1 MRPVSAHRGTPTP
14 AYLSRGA
21 RCCVLAAVVVTLMAG
36 GQSVSA
42 QGAQTLRVFP
52 LVRGEQVE
60 VSFELRD
67 GFTPEVKA
75 AIHSG
80 LKTTFT
86 YNVDLRV
93 DAAGWIDR
101 TIGSSVITISVQY
114 DNLAGIHKIEHR
126 VDGRIEK
133 TTETKDENVVRQWLT
148 SLQGL
153 QLFPTSLL
161 ERNREYYVR
170 VYATARP
177 SHGALLWPFGSGTS
191 AQAKFT
197 FIR

>member
-1 MRPVSAHRGTPTP
+1 MRPVFAQRGTPAP
-14 AYLSRGA
+14 AQRSRGA
-21 RCCVLAAVVVTLMAG
+21 GWFLAAITALVLVVAAEIVE
-36 GQSVSA
+36 A
-42 QGAQTLRVFP
+42 QGAQSLRVFP
-52 LVRGEQVE
+52 LVRAEQVE
-60 VSFELRD
+60 VSFELRE

-86 YNVDLRV
+86 YTVDLRV

-101 TIGSSVITISVQY
+101 TIGSSVVTISVQY
-114 DNLAGIHKIEHR
+114 DNLNGIHKIEHR
-126 VDGRIEK
+126 VDGRLEK
-133 TTETKDENVVRQWLT
+133 TTETKDENTVRQWLT
-148 SLQGL
+148 TLQGL
-153 QLFPTSLL
+153 RLFPTSLL

-170 VYATARP
+170 VNATARP

-191 AQAKFT
+191 GQAKFT